1 MNAFVS
7 DDHQPTR
14 DRVSRLLEAE
24 GFTVR
29 RFATADSA
37 AAALSEPD
45 CAVDL
50 VVTDVQMPGEMD
62 GVDLAAML
70 TATRPNLP
78 VVVMSSDPHELERTT
93 ALGLDVPTLDKPF
106 LAEMLI
112 DAVADARAR
121 RSRSR
126 KVRLP
131 NGATDRLPGFVADP
145 RPVLAAMFA
154 EAAATGHP
162 HVGSEHVALA
172 ALERPRRVRRDRD
185 PRQAGSR
192 PVSGPRS
199 WRAAPPRHR
208 TVSTASVGSPSA
220 PRRWWRSLPSSRA
233 STRRRRSVPATSSR
247 RSLGRPTPWPGWA

>member
-24 GFTVR
+24 GFTDR

-45 CAVDL
+45 CVVDL

-70 TATRPNLP
+70 RATRPKLP
-78 VVVMSSDPHELERTT
+78 GRGDVERPARLERTT
-93 ALGLDVPTLDKPF
+93 TLGLDVPTLDKPF

-121 RSRSR
+121 AAARGRCACPTS
-126 KVRLP
+126 
-131 NGATDRLPGFVADP
+131 NGPLPGFVADP
-145 RPVLAAMFA
+145 RRVIAASS
-154 EAAATGHP
+154 P
-162 HVGSEHVALA
+162 
-172 ALERPRRVRRDRD
+172 RP
-185 PRQAGSR
+185 
-192 PVSGPRS
+192 
-199 WRAAPPRHR
+199 PP
-208 TVSTASVGSPSA
+208 
-220 PRRWWRSLPSSRA
+220 RA
-233 STRRRRSVPATSSR
+233 STSAPSTWRSR
-247 RSLGRPTPWPGWA
+247 R